1 MKKIQYYLVSTIVI
15 FIVSPLLR
23 VINKSW
29 YNRKIL
35 PLTINRSCASK
46 PMMYQRK
53 KIIPNA
59 SGTVLEI
66 GIGPGHNLQFY
77 DSSKVDKV
85 IGVDPSNE
93 LNEIAKKKA
102 NKNNI
107 DIDFLLTTAES
118 IPLED
123 NSVDTAIST
132 YTLCSI
138 PNPDAS
144 LQEIKRVLK
153 PGGNL
158 LFSEHGKSPDRG
170 VARFQNLIDFFWP
183 EIADGCH
190 LNRNMS
196 EMIQTNGFEI
206 KELDT
211 MYVPGTQ
218 KFVGFNYWGAA
229 TP

>member
-1 MKKIQYYLVSTIVI
+1 
-15 FIVSPLLR
+15 
-23 VINKSW
+23 
-29 YNRKIL
+29 
-35 PLTINRSCASK
+35 
-46 PMMYQRK
+46 MMYQRK

-107 DIDFLLTTAES
+107 DIEFLLTTAES

-158 LFSEHGKSPDRG
+158 LFSEHGKSPDKG

-183 EIADGCH
+183 EIAGGCH

>member
-23 VINKSW
+23 VLNKSW

-107 DIDFLLTTAES
+107 DIEFLLTTAES

-123 NSVDTAIST
+123 NSVD
-132 YTLCSI
+132 
-138 PNPDAS
+138 NF
-144 LQEIKRVLK
+144 
-153 PGGNL
+153 NL
-158 LFSEHGKSPDRG
+158 L
-170 VARFQNLIDFFWP
+170 A
-183 EIADGCH
+183 
-190 LNRNMS
+190 
-196 EMIQTNGFEI
+196 
-206 KELDT
+206 
-211 MYVPGTQ
+211 PGA
-218 KFVGFNYWGAA
+218 V
-229 TP
+229 